1 MTGHMSPRERALRTL
16 SAPYSLGLR
25 LREAG
30 VAPEVICDYLD
41 VELDNLDSFY
51 RLADAKLAA
60 AESRI
65 AVPMSAR
72 TPLSDRTNR

>member
-1 MTGHMSPRERALRTL
+1 MTSSMSRRERALRAL

-60 AESRI
+60 AEGRI
-65 AVPMSAR
+65 AVQKTRLRGRAGR
-72 TPLSDRTNR
+72 

>member
-41 VELDNLDSFY
+41 VELDNLDAFY

-65 AVPMSAR
+65 AVPKSAK